1 MVAEHPS
8 LFPGKKD
15 EIMNDT
21 DTVRILIADDHLM
34 VRKGLSTLIQGVS
47 DFTLVGEAEDGE
59 QAVLMCHDLRP
70 DVILM
75 DLVMPEVNG
84 IEAIRR
90 IHAESPSVNIIAL
103 TSFPDPQLI
112 KQALEAGARGFLYKD
127 VGADELINAIHQVN
141 VGQAVLDSDVLNIL
155 MNKFENLQKK
165 ELHDRHGEVKLSP
178 REKDVLNLLVK
189 GKSTKQMAVILHI
202 QPSTIKQALSSL
214 YQKLG
219 ANNRTE
225 AVSIALRE
233 KIYTG

>member
-1 MVAEHPS
+1 
-8 LFPGKKD
+8 
-15 EIMNDT
+15 MNDT

-59 QAVLMCHDLRP
+59 QAISMCHDLQP

-165 ELHDRHGEVKLSP
+165 ELRDRHGEVKLSP